1 MSRRDKV
8 TETSTPF
15 RDIRNADSSQV
26 IKRAWWI
33 IFLNFLIP
41 GSVQVLAGNRKLGR
55 IGLFFTF
62 GFWGFLLLAV
72 FLGLVSKVA
81 LFTILMTPFVAIPLG
96 ILFIIYAALVA
107 FFGLDSLRLMSLA
120 QTHNRSKLLVVVL
133 VLVSTVCS
141 AFFQGTIGST
151 ALSASGFVSGTFVN
165 SGNLEPHKGRY
176 NILILGGDSG
186 SDRFGLRPD
195 SISVLSISAET
206 GEAVNIGLPRNL
218 SHVRFTPGT
227 PIHKI
232 YPYGF
237 DHNCGGDCMLN
248 AIYKATID
256 NYSYIYPT
264 AHSKGSTS
272 GIEATKSAVQ
282 WITGLKIDAYVLI
295 NMRNFT
301 GLIDAIGGIDV
312 TVKKALPIGGQQ
324 DCVQSY
330 EPADPAEK
338 EHYRPGTAA
347 EAMGWYCPDAMGWIE
362 KGKQHMDG
370 RTALWYARSRHN
382 TNDYDRMKRQR
393 QVENIVLK
401 KLDLPTL
408 VFKFSAIAGA
418 SSKLIRTD
426 IPAGSVP
433 SLMDLA
439 LRAKGHGLHSV
450 ALTNADDSRINSANP
465 DYSYIRAKIA
475 HNLKKY
481 E

>member
-1 MSRRDKV
+1 MNSRANL
-8 TETSTPF
+8 TEASTPF
-15 RDIRNADSSQV
+15 RDIRNADSRQI

-33 IFLNFLIP
+33 VFLNFLIP
-41 GSVQVLAGNRKLGR
+41 GSVQTLTGNRKIGRLG
-55 IGLFFTF
+55 LLFTF
-62 GFWGFLLLAV
+62 GFWGFLLIAL
-72 FLGLVSKVA
+72 FLSLVSKVA
-81 LFTILMTPFVAIPLG
+81 LFSLLMTPFVAIPLG

-120 QTHNRSKLLVVVL
+120 MTHSKSKTLVALL
-133 VLVSTVCS
+133 VLVSTGFS

-151 ALSASGFVSGTFVN
+151 ALSASGFVSSTFVN
-165 SGNLEPHKGRY
+165 SGSLEPHKGRY
-176 NILILGGDSG
+176 NIMVLGGDSG

-195 SISVLSISAET
+195 SISVLSISADT
-206 GEAVNIGLPRNL
+206 GQAVNIGLPRNL
-218 SHVRFTPGT
+218 THIRFTPGT

-237 DHNCGGDCMLN
+237 DHNCGGDCLLN

-256 NYSYIYPT
+256 NYAYIYPK
-264 AHSKGSTS
+264 AHSQGSTS

-324 DCVQSY
+324 DCIQSY
-330 EPADPAEK
+330 EPSDSNRK
-338 EHYRPGTAA
+338 QQYRDGTAA
-347 EAMGWYCPDAMGWIE
+347 EAMGWYCPDAIGWIE

-393 QVENIVLK
+393 EVENIVLK

-408 VFKFSAIAGA
+408 VLKFNAIAGA

-433 SLMDLA
+433 GLMDLA
-439 LRAKGHGLHSV
+439 LKAKSHGLHSV
-450 ALTNADDSRINSANP
+450 ALTNADDYRINSANP
-465 DYSYIRAKIA
+465 DYNYIRAKIA

-481 E
+481 Q